1 MTDEDEAKMEERIRE
16 AMLKYPSLSRE
27 QLRIIYNEHWRWE
40 QLFKEVYELRALV
53 NKLFEL
59 LTTDEPRRS

>member
-1 MTDEDEAKMEERIRE
+1 MTDEDKAKIEERIRE

-27 QLRIIYNEHWRWE
+27 QLRIIYTDWRRA
-40 QLFKEVYELRALV
+40 QLIREVYELRSLV
-53 NKLFEL
+53 NQLFEL

>member
-1 MTDEDEAKMEERIRE
+1 MTNEDKAKMEERIRE

-27 QLRIIYNEHWRWE
+27 QLRIIYTEHWRWE

-53 NKLFEL
+53 NQLFEL
-59 LTTDEPRRS
+59 LTTDKPRKS